1 MPIFYYNAKDR
12 MGETIDGVMDA
23 ASIEA
28 AADALMNK
36 KLTVL
41 DITLQPRKKY
51 LSMFTFVLSKKV
63 PIKEL
68 VVFFRQLAVMLD
80 ANMPLVRALRILVK
94 QTQNEYFRSVIIGLA
109 DEVDGGSTLSS
120 SMEFYEDVFSK
131 FFTNIVRSGE
141 TSGRLSEVMN
151 YLADQKEKDYD
162 LESRVRGA
170 MLYPAFIVVVLVV
183 VAFIVMAFV
192 VPNITTVLIESGA
205 KLPFITNVLINSS
218 NFLRQYWWLIGLVVA
233 ALIGG
238 FMYEVKTPAG
248 RALMDEIK
256 LRIPIFGNVYRNIYL
271 VRICR
276 SFATLVKGGVPI
288 AVSLVIV
295 KDVVDNAVYEKVLAE
310 ASRSVDEGNQIS
322 ESFLASPYIPS
333 IMSQM
338 ISVGEES
345 GKLEEILERVAEFY
359 SREIDNVVRNLGN
372 LIEPMIM
379 VVLGIAVGLFVAAVI
394 LPMWQLSSSI

>member
-1 MPIFYYNAKDR
+1 MPIYYYNAKDR
-12 MGETIDGVMDA
+12 MGATIDGVMDA
-23 ASIEA
+23 ASVEA
-28 AADALMNK
+28 AADVLMNK

-51 LSMFTFVLSKKV
+51 FSIFTFVLSKKV
-63 PIKEL
+63 PVKEL

-94 QTQNEYFRSVIIGLA
+94 QTKNEYFRSVIIGLA

-120 SMEFYEDVFSK
+120 AMEFYEDVFSK

-205 KLPFITNVLINSS
+205 ELPFITKVLISSS
-218 NFLRQYWWLIGLVVA
+218 NFLRQYWWLIGLVAA

-238 FMYEVKTPAG
+238 FMYEVKTPSG

-310 ASRSVDEGNQIS
+310 ASRSVEEGNQIS
-322 ESFLASPYIPS
+322 ESFLTSPYIPS

-372 LIEPMIM
+372 LIEPIIM

>member
-1 MPIFYYNAKDR
+1 